1 MTLFSTQIENMLQYM
16 TEKGWTVI
24 CIRQAMTIHLTTL
37 YDWLP
42 TSAVCSP
49 ERMHSNKPSKENKK
63 ENHLFNHL
71 SSIEIPFCELG
82 PWLWTHPVY
91 SLVAHSDIYWRLW
104 GWGVCRE
111 KDGQRKMLSR
121 KKYYQNIFF
130 FSALSSACTSS
141 SQTMTS
147 TKKLASL
154 FVAWEV
160 KPGTKEITCCSLLSF
175 LLRV

>member
-16 TEKGWTVI
+16 TEQGWTVI

-49 ERMHSNKPSKENKK
+49 ERMQSNKPSKENKK
-63 ENHLFNHL
+63 EIHLFNHL
-71 SSIEIPFCELG
+71 LRYLSVNWVPGCEPIQSIV
-82 PWLWTHPVY
+82 WLLTLTFIGGSGGEGSAERKMV
-91 SLVAHSDIYWRLW
+91 
-104 GWGVCRE
+104 RE
-111 KDGQRKMLSR
+111 KCCQEKNII
-121 KKYYQNIFF
+121 KIFF

-175 LLRV
+175 LLRA